1 MDLVFVNKVK
11 IWVFTWV
18 FTWAFPCILTGQMH
32 ISTSNSL
39 SDLNTWEKV
48 DDAIY
53 FEYTNHFILV
63 KVRMNGF
70 PLQFILD
77 TGAGYTILFDKEMAA
92 VLNLELDR
100 TVLFWG
106 ADRIDTLQAHVS
118 RNVKVS
124 VGNKT
129 ISTDV
134 LVMEEDVFQLEKY
147 IDAQIHGIIGGN
159 FLRHFAVT
167 IDYRKSKILLQSP
180 NEFKEPKSCK
190 SCKSF
195 GIELNKN
202 KPFLEAKVQIKSDD
216 STKVNLLLDSGA
228 ALGLLLYTH
237 TRADLKPPEHMIL
250 SPLGL
255 GLGGYIKGYIGRVF
269 ELDLA
274 GRTYNNLITHFQ
286 KFEDDDGIEEGFRK
300 DGLLGNLILGQH
312 KITIDYIHKKL
323 YLKPYSSKIKPFRFN
338 RTGIIV
344 IKGGESKTQ
353 YVVHHVIEGSPAADM
368 GIMAGDLLTKISGWS
383 INYYTLEDIEKSFTK
398 RNRKYINLGLMRN
411 GEKIKLK
418 LPLRDLL

>member
-1 MDLVFVNKVK
+1 MDLFLVRKVIILVFA
-11 IWVFTWV
+11 WVFYWG
-18 FTWAFPCILTGQMH
+18 FPSILAGQIH
-32 ISTSNSL
+32 ISTSTSL
-39 SDLNTWEKV
+39 SDLGTLEKV
-48 DDAIY
+48 DDGID

-63 KVRMNGF
+63 KVRINGF

-77 TGAGYTILFDKEMAA
+77 TGAGYTILFDKELAG
-92 VLNLELDR
+92 VLNLELER

-118 RNVKVS
+118 RNVR
-124 VGNKT
+124 VGVGKKT

-147 IDAQIHGIIGGN
+147 IDSQIHGIIGGN
-159 FLRHFAVT
+159 FLKHFILT

-180 NEFKEPKSCK
+180 TEFREPRPCK
-190 SCKSF
+190 TCKSF
-195 GIELNKN
+195 ALELNKN
-202 KPFLEAKVQIKSDD
+202 KPYLNATVKIKSDD
-216 STKVNLLLDSGA
+216 STNINLLLDSGA

-237 TRADLKPPEHMIL
+237 TNAELKPPDHLIL

-269 ELDLA
+269 ALELA

-286 KFEDDDGIEEGFRK
+286 KFEDDESLEESYRK

-323 YLKPYSSKIKPFRFN
+323 YLRPYSSKIKPFRFN
-338 RTGIIV
+338 RTGIVV
-344 IKGGESKTQ
+344 IKGGEFKTQ
-353 YVVHHVIEGSPAADM
+353 YIVHHVIAGSPGAEM
-368 GIMAGDLLTKISGWS
+368 GIRVGDVLTKIRGWS
-383 INYYTLEDIEKSFTK
+383 VNYFSLEDIEKSFTK
-398 RNRKYINLGLMRN
+398 RNRKYINLSLTRN